1 VDKQYERRLP
11 ISLPGASASAVRFHL
26 CGAAYTLGANIT
38 EAGKAQVRV
47 LLVEDDM
54 QLGESLEAALR
65 LEQYAVDWLRSGE
78 PARAALQATPYDL
91 IILDLGLP
99 GVPGMQVLRQLRAD
113 KHTLPVL
120 LLTARNTLQDKVDG
134 LDSGADDYLTKPFE
148 MDEMFARVRS
158 LLRRQGDSKVTRLDI
173 AGISL
178 DPVNRVVEFD
188 NETPDLTAREFA
200 ILEILMRNAGRFV
213 SRQRLEEGIY
223 SWGEEVG
230 SNTVEVY
237 ISRLRK
243 RFGRDLIE
251 TMRGV
256 GYRIPT

>member
-1 VDKQYERRLP
+1 
-11 ISLPGASASAVRFHL
+11 
-26 CGAAYTLGANIT
+26 
-38 EAGKAQVRV
+38 VRV
-47 LLVEDDM
+47 LLVEDDE
-54 QLGESLEAALR
+54 QLGESLETALR

-78 PARAALQATPYDL
+78 PVRATLGATPYDL
-91 IILDLGLP
+91 LILDLGLP

-113 KHTLPVL
+113 KHALPVL
-120 LLTARNTLQDKVDG
+120 LLTARHTLEDKVDG

-148 MDEMFARVRS
+148 IDELFARIRS
-158 LLRRQGDSKVTRLDI
+158 LLRRREDRRLTRLEV

-178 DPVNRVVEFD
+178 DPAEKLVEFQG
-188 NETPDLTAREFA
+188 ESLDLTAREFA
-200 ILEILMRNAGRFV
+200 ILEILVRNAGRFV

-243 RFGRDLIE
+243 RFGSTLIE

-256 GYRIPT
+256 GYRIPA

>member
-1 VDKQYERRLP
+1 MDL
-11 ISLPGASASAVRFHL
+11 LASATAAVSSCPDRVYPLIFT
-26 CGAAYTLGANIT
+26 GMS
-38 EAGKAQVRV
+38 GKLAVRV
-47 LLVEDDM
+47 LLVEDDI

-65 LEQYAVDWLRSGE
+65 LEQYAVDWMRSGE
-78 PARAALQATPYDL
+78 PVRAVLGATSYDL
-91 IILDLGLP
+91 LVLDLGLP

-120 LLTARNTLQDKVDG
+120 LLTARNTLDDKVDG

-148 MDEMFARVRS
+148 MDELFARIRS
-158 LLRRQGDSKVTRLDI
+158 LLRRRGDSKITRLEVG
-173 AGISL
+173 AISL
-178 DPVNRVVEFD
+178 DPVDRLVEYHGD
-188 NETPDLTAREFA
+188 RLDLTGKEFA
-200 ILEILMRNAGRFV
+200 ILEILLRNAGRFV
-213 SRQRLEEGIY
+213 SRPRLEEGIY

-243 RFGRDLIE
+243 RFGSAAIE

-256 GYRIPT
+256 GYRIAT

>member
-1 VDKQYERRLP
+1 M
-11 ISLPGASASAVRFHL
+11 A
-26 CGAAYTLGANIT
+26 
-38 EAGKAQVRV
+38 
-47 LLVEDDM
+47 
-54 QLGESLEAALR
+54 
-65 LEQYAVDWLRSGE
+65 
-78 PARAALQATPYDL
+78 
-91 IILDLGLP
+91 
-99 GVPGMQVLRQLRAD
+99 
-113 KHTLPVL
+113 
-120 LLTARNTLQDKVDG
+120 DKVDG

-148 MDEMFARVRS
+148 MDEMFARVRA
-158 LLRRQGDSKVTRLDI
+158 LLRRRGDSKISRLEV

-178 DPVNRVVEFD
+178 DPVDHVVEFD
-188 NETPDLTAREFA
+188 GASLDLTAREFA
-200 ILEILMRNAGRFV
+200 ILEILLRNAGRFV

-243 RFGRDLIE
+243 RFGSALIE

>member
-1 VDKQYERRLP
+1 M
-11 ISLPGASASAVRFHL
+11 S
-26 CGAAYTLGANIT
+26 
-38 EAGKAQVRV
+38 VRV

-78 PARAALQATPYDL
+78 PVRATLGATPYDL
-91 IILDLGLP
+91 LILDLGLP

-113 KHTLPVL
+113 KHSVPVL
-120 LLTARNTLQDKVDG
+120 LLTARNTLDDRVDG
-134 LDSGADDYLTKPFE
+134 LDSGADDFLAKPFE
-148 MDEMFARVRS
+148 IDELFARIRA
-158 LLRRQGDSKVTRLDI
+158 LLRRRGEQGAAWLEA
-173 AGISL
+173 AGIRV
-178 DPVNRVVEFD
+178 DPADRLVTFEGAVL
-188 NETPDLTAREFA
+188 DLTAREYA
-200 ILEILMRNAGRFV
+200 ILEILVRNAGRFV
-213 SRQRLEEGIY
+213 SRARLEEGIY

-243 RFGRDLIE
+243 RFGSKVIE

-256 GYRIPT
+256 GYRICR

>member
-1 VDKQYERRLP
+1 MNRLVYP
-11 ISLPGASASAVRFHL
+11 TAQQFLLWGT
-26 CGAAYTLGANIT
+26 GYTLGNTIIVSGNA
-38 EAGKAQVRV
+38 KVRV
-47 LLVEDDM
+47 LLVEDDE

-65 LEQYAVDWLRSGE
+65 LEQYAVDWVRSGE
-78 PARAALQATPYDL
+78 PVRAALGATPYDL
-91 IILDLGLP
+91 LILDLGLP

-113 KHTLPVL
+113 KHVLPVL
-120 LLTARNTLQDKVDG
+120 LLTARNTLADKVDG

-148 MDEMFARVRS
+148 IDEMFARVRS
-158 LLRRQGDSKVTRLDI
+158 LLRRKGDSKISRLEV

-178 DPVNRVVEFD
+178 DPGDRVVEFAGASL
-188 NETPDLTAREFA
+188 DLTAREFA
-200 ILEILMRNAGRFV
+200 ILEILLRNAGRFV

-243 RFGRDLIE
+243 RFGSSLIE

-256 GYRIPT
+256 GYRIPS

>member
-1 VDKQYERRLP
+1 L
-11 ISLPGASASAVRFHL
+11 
-26 CGAAYTLGANIT
+26 
-38 EAGKAQVRV
+38 RV
-47 LLVEDDM
+47 LLVEDDV

-65 LEQYAVDWLRSGE
+65 LEQYAVDWLRSGDGV
-78 PARAALQATPYDL
+78 RSALGATPYDL
-91 IILDLGLP
+91 LILDLGLP
-99 GVPGMQVLRQLRAD
+99 GVPGIQVLRQLRAD

-120 LLTARNTLQDKVDG
+120 LLTARNTLADKVDG
-134 LDSGADDYLTKPFE
+134 LDSGADDYLAKPFE
-148 MDEMFARVRS
+148 MDELYARVRA
-158 LLRRQGDSKVTRLDI
+158 LLRRRGDSKVSCLEVGD
-173 AGISL
+173 ISL
-178 DPVNRVVEFD
+178 DPANRVVGFAGESV
-188 NETPDLTAREFA
+188 DLTAREFA

-243 RFGRDLIE
+243 RFGSNFIE

-256 GYRIPT
+256 GYRLPT

>member
-1 VDKQYERRLP
+1 
-11 ISLPGASASAVRFHL
+11 
-26 CGAAYTLGANIT
+26 
-38 EAGKAQVRV
+38 VRV
-47 LLVEDDM
+47 LLVEDDA

-78 PARAALQATPYDL
+78 PVRAALGATPYDL
-91 IILDLGLP
+91 VILDLGLP

-113 KHTLPVL
+113 RHALPVL
-120 LLTARNTLQDKVDG
+120 LLTARNTLDDKVDG

-148 MDEMFARVRS
+148 MDELFARLRS
-158 LLRRQGDSKVTRLDI
+158 LLRRGSGGAGSTLDV
-173 AGISL
+173 AGISFN
-178 DPVNRVVEFD
+178 PVERSVTYQG
-188 NETPDLTAREFA
+188 ETVDLTAREYA

-213 SRQRLEEGIY
+213 SRARLEEGIY

-243 RFGRDLIE
+243 RFGSAVIE

-256 GYRIPT
+256 GYRIPV

>member
-1 VDKQYERRLP
+1 MR
-11 ISLPGASASAVRFHL
+11 I
-26 CGAAYTLGANIT
+26 
-38 EAGKAQVRV
+38 
-47 LLVEDDM
+47 LLVEDDL

-78 PARAALQATPYDL
+78 PVRASLGATPYDL
-91 IILDLGLP
+91 LILDLGLP

-113 KHTLPVL
+113 RHVLPVL
-120 LLTARNTLQDKVDG
+120 LLTARNTLDDKVDG

-148 MDEMFARVRS
+148 IDELFARVRS
-158 LLRRQGDSKVTRLDI
+158 LLRRRGDQRSTRMEVGSI
-173 AGISL
+173 VV
-178 DPVNRVVEFD
+178 DPAERSVEF
-188 NETPDLTAREFA
+188 EGEPITLTAREFA
-200 ILEILMRNAGRFV
+200 ILEILVRNAGRFAP
-213 SRQRLEEGIY
+213 RARLEEGIY

-243 RFGRDLIE
+243 RFGGDAIE

-256 GYRIPT
+256 GYRMAP

>member
-1 VDKQYERRLP
+1 
-11 ISLPGASASAVRFHL
+11 
-26 CGAAYTLGANIT
+26 
-38 EAGKAQVRV
+38 VRV
-47 LLVEDDM
+47 LLVEDDN
-54 QLGESLEAALR
+54 QLGQTLETALR

-78 PARAALQATPYDL
+78 PVRAALRSTPYDIL
-91 IILDLGLP
+91 ILDLGLP

-120 LLTARNTLQDKVDG
+120 LLTARNTVVDKVDG

-148 MDEMFARVRS
+148 MDEVFARMRS
-158 LLRRQGDSKVTRLDI
+158 LLRRGSEHKVSRLEV
-173 AGISL
+173 AGITL
-178 DPVNRVVEFD
+178 DPVERVVRFGG
-188 NETPDLTAREFA
+188 ETLDLTAREFA
-200 ILEILMRNAGRFV
+200 VLEILLRNAGRFV
-213 SRQRLEEGIY
+213 SRPRLEEGIY

-243 RFGRDLIE
+243 RFGSELIE